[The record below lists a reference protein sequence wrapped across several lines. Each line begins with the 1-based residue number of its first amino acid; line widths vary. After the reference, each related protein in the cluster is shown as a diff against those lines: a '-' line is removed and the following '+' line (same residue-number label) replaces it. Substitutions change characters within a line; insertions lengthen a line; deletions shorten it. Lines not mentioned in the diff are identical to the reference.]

1 MIGKLK
7 NIIFDIYRLLSVFL
21 LQYHDRPIYSHFS
34 CNQKKCM
41 FLSGDSKCLKFVLY
55 FVHLFA
61 CLLCFILFVILQEPL
76 QSTCLCT
83 DSYRMYSYII
93 VCAWKSRFDKHTEM
107 KIKNP
112 THQRKKANL
121 ALCISL
127 QENLTSNSPYRHCPF
142 FSASIS
148 LFTKSSYVLS
158 ENQRL
163 VLLPCY
169 YYCIAYSIDPV
180 YSLLP

>member
-1 MIGKLK
+1 MIINPFVCLWLEQSKILYSICIIHYACFYFNIMTSLYIHIFRVIRESQCFFLVLNVLILFSVLFSCLLVFCALCCFSSCK
-7 NIIFDIYRLLSVFL
+7 NHYSVRSDL
-21 LQYHDRPIYSHFS
+21 YLIYS
-34 CNQKKCM
+34 
-41 FLSGDSKCLKFVLY
+41 Y
-55 FVHLFA
+55 F
-61 CLLCFILFVILQEPL
+61 
-76 QSTCLCT
+76 
-83 DSYRMYSYII
+83 I
-93 VCAWKSRFDKHTEM
+93 VFAWKSRFNKHTEM
-107 KIKNP
+107 KIKKT

-142 FSASIS
+142 LSASIS

-169 YYCIAYSIDPV
+169 YYCT
-180 YSLLP
+180 